1 MPKSVFTNAYAAM
14 LRVLIA
20 ARKERMTQAQLAKR
34 LGKTQ
39 PLVSLIEKG
48 ERRVDLIEF
57 VAISRAMGVDPRDL
71 FDEIIAVL
79 PDKIDI

>member
-1 MPKSVFTNAYAAM
+1 
-14 LRVLIA
+14 
-20 ARKERMTQAQLAKR
+20 
-34 LGKTQ
+34 
-39 PLVSLIEKG
+39 LIEKG

>member
-1 MPKSVFTNAYAAM
+1 MRSARAAIGHVSPFHH
-14 LRVLIA
+14 LSDGVA
-20 ARKERMTQAQLAKR
+20 EV
-34 LGKTQ
+34 KTQ